1 MSTKDPSVDVEFGN
15 IVSMQAPTFTAFITE
30 AKPILDERKRVSEG
44 KSEAEKLKIRDE
56 YNHKLRTAL
65 ADDWVGTYLYYYYCE
80 NNDQAQVK
88 QNTQTA
94 VN

>member
-1 MSTKDPSVDVEFGN
+1 MPQGLLAVLAQCVHTVDDDLHHGLRHNFAAE
-15 IVSMQAPTFTAFITE
+15 QY
-30 AKPILDERKRVSEG
+30 LRLRQEG

-65 ADDWVGTYLYYYYCE
+65 AADWVGTYLYYYYCE

>member
-1 MSTKDPSVDVEFGN
+1 MLFRS
-15 IVSMQAPTFTAFITE
+15 
-30 AKPILDERKRVSEG
+30 ERKRVSEG

-65 ADDWVGTYLYYYYCE
+65 AADWVGTYLYYYYCE